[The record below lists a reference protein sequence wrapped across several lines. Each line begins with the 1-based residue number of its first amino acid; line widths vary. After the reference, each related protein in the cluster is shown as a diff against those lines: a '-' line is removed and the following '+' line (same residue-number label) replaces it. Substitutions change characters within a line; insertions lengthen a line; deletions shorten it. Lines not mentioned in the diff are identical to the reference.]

1 MKNKILILVCLFSFI
16 FTSCSDSFLE
26 NTPTSKIDGIYAFQN
41 AATVDAYRIGM
52 YSQLAYRRNGALYT
66 LFLPLLGDILGEDMV
81 YGNQW
86 YKHYAGEYTFNID
99 SNNSGPWQLW
109 TEAYYSVEMC
119 DNLINRDLSK
129 VKGLSSNKANQYKA
143 EAMVIRAMV
152 LTDIARF
159 FGKAYR
165 EDKKYLANP
174 YVDKLLYDPKDP
186 DNITYTKRTSVE
198 NIYNKAIAD
207 IKKALELGL
216 KQITKNSDAAFITE
230 QSAHAIL
237 ARLYLDMAGEVGS
250 SVERTYLSLAKTEAK
265 DAMAG
270 RKLMTQKEYWNGGL
284 STFNN
289 ESILTFQIDKN
300 KMSKWRVFHSFHDN
314 YDGMGDDFLA
324 DKRIVENNKWFKT
337 LIKDVTSEGAKIQMA
352 FGDMRKAFFVG
363 EVIAWHKVEKENVP
377 LTYTGLMS
385 AYDEFNGSSFKTMLK
400 SFVELRK
407 EVKNYHG
414 YYMYGKFPRKDK
426 RMGGDESSNRG
437 SLALGDYSYIRGSE
451 MELIIAEC
459 NARLG
464 INEAE
469 AISKWKSVASRM
481 WYEGNIE
488 EKLEM
493 GGNETTF
500 DVVFSHEL
508 HYTGKDLID
517 LILLERRKELLGEG
531 HRFRDILRLGLGVDR
546 LLPETGHYRGGLV
559 DIEASDSKLVFP
571 APQEECDAN
580 DNISNGKYK

>member
-1 MKNKILILVCLFSFI
+1 MKNKILIFVMMFSLMI
-16 FTSCSDSFLE
+16 TSCSDNFLNNE
-26 NTPTSKIDGIYAFQN
+26 PTSKIDGVYAFKN
-41 AATVDAYRIGM
+41 EATVDAYRIGM
-52 YSQLAYRRNGALYT
+52 YSQLAYRSNGALYT
-66 LFLPLLGDILGEDMV
+66 LYLPLLGDILGEDMV

-86 YKHYAGEYTFNID
+86 YKSYAGEYTFNVD
-99 SNNSGPWQLW
+99 ANNSGPWHLW
-109 TEAYYSVEMC
+109 SQAYYSVEMC

-152 LTDIARF
+152 LTDIARY

-165 EDKKYLANP
+165 EDKKYMANP

-198 NIYNKAIAD
+198 DIYKKAIAD

-237 ARLYLDMAGEVGS
+237 ARLYLDMAGEVGGAE
-250 SVERTYLSLAKTEAK
+250 ERVYLPLAKTEAK

-300 KMSKWRVFHSFHDN
+300 KMAKWRVFHSFHDN
-314 YDGMGDDFLA
+314 YDGMGDDFVA

-337 LIKDVTSEGAKIQMA
+337 IFKDVTSDGAKVEMA

-363 EVIAWHKVEKENVP
+363 EVIAWHKVEKRNVP

-400 SFVELRK
+400 SFVSLSMNPK
-407 EVKNYHG
+407 KYG

-464 INEAE
+464 INETE

-481 WYEGNIE
+481 WYEGNVL
-488 EKLEM
+488 EKNEM
-493 GGNETTF
+493 GGNDTSF
-500 DVVFSHEL
+500 DNVFSQEL
-508 HYTGKDLID
+508 HYSGKKLID

-546 LLPETGHYRGGLV
+546 LLPETGHYGDGLI
-559 DIEASDSKLVFP
+559 DIEANDSRLVFP
-571 APQEECDAN
+571 APQDECDAN
-580 DNISNGKYK
+580 ENITNGKK